1 MRNLKIYCQHIC
13 LCTTD
18 ALEEE
23 RQAGEGEGEE
33 GGEARGG
40 GKGTRGWE
48 GREEGGRDYLKK

>member
-13 LCTTD
+13 LRTTD

-33 GGEARGG
+33 GRERQEEVERGHGVG
-40 GKGTRGWE
+40 GE
-48 GREEGGRDYLKK
+48 GRREGEII

>member
-33 GGEARGG
+33 GRERQEEVERGQG
-40 GKGTRGWE
+40 DGRE
-48 GREEGGRDYLKK
+48 GRREGEII